1 MKRLSS
7 KFAAPYKSLD
17 LFSNSNTADIVNL
30 FSDTDMAQTWQLAV
44 QPDLRIFHPPPLPN
58 FPNIPGLL
66 PPGIPGLFPPRTPGV
81 FPPGIPG
88 IFPPGI
94 PGLRPPVDPTEIAKC
109 RSSLQSIP
117 GCAQE
122 IITTIFTSKFS
133 LGPACCK
140 AFVEVDEKCLL
151 KLFPLFP
158 SISALL
164 KNNCAQV
171 NAAPP
176 NASGSN

>member
-17 LFSNSNTADIVNL
+17 LFSNSNTAAIVNL
-30 FSDTDMAQTWQLAV
+30 FSDTDMAQT
-44 QPDLRIFHPPPLPN
+44 
-58 FPNIPGLL
+58 
-66 PPGIPGLFPPRTPGV
+66 TPGV
-81 FPPGIPG
+81 LPGIPG

-176 NASGSN
+176 IASGSN

>member
-1 MKRLSS
+1 MSRQVQAMFSLLLIMATRGATGFAHIPPTPSPELSQYPRPTATWDPRPIS
-7 KFAAPYKSLD
+7 TQ
-17 LFSNSNTADIVNL
+17 NSWSISAGD
-30 FSDTDMAQTWQLAV
+30 
-44 QPDLRIFHPPPLPN
+44 
-58 FPNIPGLL
+58 
-66 PPGIPGLFPPRTPGV
+66 PRH
-81 FPPGIPG
+81 ISA
-88 IFPPGI
+88 PGI

>member
-1 MKRLSS
+1 MSRQVQEMFSLLLIMATCGATGFAHIPPTSTPELSQ
-7 KFAAPYKSLD
+7 Y
-17 LFSNSNTADIVNL
+17 
-30 FSDTDMAQTWQLAV
+30 
-44 QPDLRIFHPPPLPN
+44 
-58 FPNIPGLL
+58 
-66 PPGIPGLFPPRTPGV
+66 PRTPRV

-176 NASGSN
+176 IASGSN